1 MLDFTITKRKLSSFI
16 ALLAFLQAGLW
27 YGGLADLIPVALL
40 NQWNRLTLI
49 FSVILVFLCIA
60 RKREINVA
68 TTVIVLFKFIFI
80 LSTYINGRT
89 VDEVEFTR
97 FLCIVL
103 SLEYFEDELD
113 SIITVLMLVCE
124 LMVYY
129 NLATLSVGPD
139 LYGAYYTAL
148 GYDNAAP
155 PYLLVAYFV
164 AICFA
169 LEKRKYIRTIILVV
183 AIHATLLIT
192 MVGTGLVA
200 VFFVDILLIWNL
212 IKSIKLTLIKTYV
225 INIIFTFF
233 IVVCRIQNLF
243 SFIIVDMLGKDLTF
257 TGRTRDW
264 DLAFELIPQ
273 RLLLGYGSMNQATE
287 KIVLGDAFTH
297 NGLLEIVFR
306 GGIIALFIFTMA
318 IYFVSKVE
326 RFVGEESK
334 NKSRF
339 LLCVLCGYWIM
350 SVTEVVFEGVAF
362 YCALMLYFHYIKF
375 LLIREKNIW

>member
-1 MLDFTITKRKLSSFI
+1 MLNFTITKRKLSSFI

-49 FSVILVFLCIA
+49 FSVILAFLCIA
-60 RKREINVA
+60 RKREINIA
-68 TTVIVLFKFIFI
+68 TTLIVLFKVILI

-113 SIITVLMLVCE
+113 SIVTVLMLVCE

-129 NLATLSVGPD
+129 NLVTLSVGPD

-155 PYLLVAYFV
+155 PYLMAAYLV

-169 LEKRKYIRTIILVV
+169 LEKRKYIRTIILIV

-212 IKSIKLTLIKTYV
+212 IKSIELTLIKTYV
-225 INIIFTFF
+225 INIIFTFLV
-233 IVVCRIQNLF
+233 VVCRIQNLF

-273 RLLLGYGSMNQATE
+273 RLLLGYGSMNQAICLHKE
-287 KIVLGDAFTH
+287 RVLM
-297 NGLLEIVFR
+297 R
-306 GGIIALFIFTMA
+306 IFTP
-318 IYFVSKVE
+318 I
-326 RFVGEESK
+326 
-334 NKSRF
+334 
-339 LLCVLCGYWIM
+339 II
-350 SVTEVVFEGVAF
+350 F
-362 YCALMLYFHYIKF
+362 YICST
-375 LLIREKNIW
+375 

>member
-1 MLDFTITKRKLSSFI
+1 MLNFTITKRKLSSFI

-49 FSVILVFLCIA
+49 FSVILAFLCIA
-60 RKREINVA
+60 RKREINIA
-68 TTVIVLFKFIFI
+68 TTLIVLFKVILI

-113 SIITVLMLVCE
+113 SIVTVLMLVCE

-129 NLATLSVGPD
+129 NLVTLSVGPD

-155 PYLLVAYFV
+155 PYLMAAYLV

-169 LEKRKYIRTIILVV
+169 LEKRKYIRTIILIV

-212 IKSIKLTLIKTYV
+212 IKSIELTLIKTYV
-225 INIIFTFF
+225 LFKHGFHKPLYLYFLQVIPISITIVIIT
-233 IVVCRIQNLF
+233 
-243 SFIIVDMLGKDLTF
+243 
-257 TGRTRDW
+257 
-264 DLAFELIPQ
+264 
-273 RLLLGYGSMNQATE
+273 
-287 KIVLGDAFTH
+287 
-297 NGLLEIVFR
+297 
-306 GGIIALFIFTMA
+306 ALM
-318 IYFVSKVE
+318 
-326 RFVGEESK
+326 
-334 NKSRF
+334 
-339 LLCVLCGYWIM
+339 
-350 SVTEVVFEGVAF
+350 F
-362 YCALMLYFHYIKF
+362 YCEIFLPLNLVGFIGRMIMTCIGYNVLMFVVYRKCDEYTELKK
-375 LLIREKNIW
+375 LIITVISGGYHKIFKRKA

>member
-1 MLDFTITKRKLSSFI
+1 MLNFTITKRKLSSFI
-16 ALLAFLQAGLW
+16 ALLAFLQVGLW

-49 FSVILVFLCIA
+49 FSVILAFLCIA
-60 RKREINVA
+60 RKREINIA
-68 TTVIVLFKFIFI
+68 TTLIVLFKVILI

-113 SIITVLMLVCE
+113 SIVTVLMLVCE

-129 NLATLSVGPD
+129 NLVTLSVGPD

-155 PYLLVAYFV
+155 PYLMAAYLV

-169 LEKRKYIRTIILVV
+169 LEKRKYIRTIILIV

-212 IKSIKLTLIKTYV
+212 IKSIELTLIKTYV
-225 INIIFTFF
+225 INIIFTFLV
-233 IVVCRIQNLF
+233 VVCRIQNLF

-297 NGLLEIVFR
+297 NGLLELVFR

-318 IYFVSKVE
+318 IYFISKVE
-326 RFVGEESK
+326 RFVSEESK

-350 SVTEVVFEGVAF
+350 SVTEVVFEGVVF
-362 YCALMLYFHYIKF
+362 YCALMLYFHYMKF
-375 LLIREKNIW
+375 LSIREKI

>member
-1 MLDFTITKRKLSSFI
+1 
-16 ALLAFLQAGLW
+16 
-27 YGGLADLIPVALL
+27 
-40 NQWNRLTLI
+40 
-49 FSVILVFLCIA
+49 
-60 RKREINVA
+60 
-68 TTVIVLFKFIFI
+68 
-80 LSTYINGRT
+80 
-89 VDEVEFTR
+89 
-97 FLCIVL
+97 
-103 SLEYFEDELD
+103 
-113 SIITVLMLVCE
+113 MLVCE

>member
-1 MLDFTITKRKLSSFI
+1 M
-16 ALLAFLQAGLW
+16 
-27 YGGLADLIPVALL
+27 Y
-40 NQWNRLTLI
+40 
-49 FSVILVFLCIA
+49 
-60 RKREINVA
+60 INIA
-68 TTVIVLFKFIFI
+68 TTLIVLFKVILI

-113 SIITVLMLVCE
+113 SIVTVLMLVCE

-129 NLATLSVGPD
+129 NLVTLSVGPD

-155 PYLLVAYFV
+155 PYLMAAYLV

-169 LEKRKYIRTIILVV
+169 LEKRKYIRTIILIV

-212 IKSIKLTLIKTYV
+212 IKSIELTLIKTYV

-233 IVVCRIQNLF
+233 VVVCRI
-243 SFIIVDMLGKDLTF
+243 
-257 TGRTRDW
+257 
-264 DLAFELIPQ
+264 
-273 RLLLGYGSMNQATE
+273 
-287 KIVLGDAFTH
+287 
-297 NGLLEIVFR
+297 
-306 GGIIALFIFTMA
+306 
-318 IYFVSKVE
+318 
-326 RFVGEESK
+326 
-334 NKSRF
+334 
-339 LLCVLCGYWIM
+339 
-350 SVTEVVFEGVAF
+350 
-362 YCALMLYFHYIKF
+362 
-375 LLIREKNIW
+375 